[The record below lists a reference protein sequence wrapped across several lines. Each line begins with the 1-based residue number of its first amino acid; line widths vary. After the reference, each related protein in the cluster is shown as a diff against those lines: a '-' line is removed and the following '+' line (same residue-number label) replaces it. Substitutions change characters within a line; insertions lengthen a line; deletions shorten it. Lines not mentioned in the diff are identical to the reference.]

1 VKQITEDS
9 NGTEIHLAIG
19 ETFEVR
25 LDENRSTGFK
35 WVIESPSEGAKEA
48 CSLAGDSFEK
58 GKAVGEPGIHRWEFR
73 ADHAGSCTIALSY
86 RRPWESGE
94 STSRTFK
101 LNVRV
106 SK

>member
-1 VKQITEDS
+1 MKQITEDS
-9 NGTEIHLAIG
+9 NKTETHLTIG

-25 LDENRSTGFK
+25 LEENRSTGFK
-35 WVIESPSEGAKEA
+35 WVTEPPSEGANEA
-48 CSLAGDSFEK
+48 CSLVGDSFEK
-58 GKAVGEPGIHRWEFR
+58 GKAVGEPGTHRWEFR
-73 ADHAGSCTIALSY
+73 ADHAGSCTITLSY